1 MAIISREKIVE
12 GLVDILGKERVI
24 TDEQVLKES
33 SLDRYRKYEQV
44 FEVYTQPIPAAVV
57 YVTSTEEKLGKPVG
71 SDADN
76 DKTTYVTLVGAD
88 RAQQDVKTLTDKAV
102 EILDSFGE
110 NDFMKTLSEYLV
122 NREK

>member
-1 MAIISREKIVE
+1 MENPSVP
-12 GLVDILGKERVI
+12 
-24 TDEQVLKES
+24 T
-33 SLDRYRKYEQV
+33 
-44 FEVYTQPIPAAVV
+44 P
-57 YVTSTEEKLGKPVG
+57 
-71 SDADN
+71 DN

-102 EILDSFGE
+102 EILDSFSE

>member
-12 GLVDILGKERVI
+12 GLVEILGKERVI

-57 YVTSTEEKLGKPVG
+57 YVTSTEEVSKVICK
-71 SDADN
+71 
-76 DKTTYVTLVGAD
+76 
-88 RAQQDVKTLTDKAV
+88 
-102 EILDSFGE
+102 
-110 NDFMKTLSEYLV
+110 
-122 NREK
+122 